1 MSTLAA
7 ARPQVDNDN
16 AFRMSNYE
24 KSQLLDALKETYQQP
39 FDIHS
44 TRYAQ
49 IFASSAIPVES
60 MQRALWSSNR
70 PYFTLSNLPHD
81 TLPPDWKIEETPIA
95 SRILLGLLG
104 CLGLRPFGYRQEKK
118 GQILHDMFPVP
129 GAEKTFSNAG
139 RVPFELHTEN
149 PYLPRVARPSVLVL
163 MALNND
169 SDTATQLVCAEDIV
183 ANLTKPHE
191 EALRQPIFSFRQSDS
206 FELNGYSVYA
216 NKTPIVKKI
225 NGGNEL
231 RWGITTSTTD
241 PTGQAAIAEFREV
254 SQGEAMNVVLK
265 PGELLVFNNW
275 RCLHGRGAVE
285 GKRWIKRIYG
295 TDDESLVGPDGL
307 IDVWKALSGLEVD
320 HSF

>member
-1 MSTLAA
+1 MSTLAVT
-7 ARPQVDNDN
+7 RPQTDSDN

-24 KSQLLDALKETYQQP
+24 KSQLLDALKESCQEP
-39 FDIHS
+39 LDIQS

-60 MQRALWSSNR
+60 MQRALWSSTR
-70 PYFTLSNLPHD
+70 PYFTLMNLPHE
-81 TLPPDWKIEETPIA
+81 TLAPDWQIGDTPLA

-129 GAEKTFSNAG
+129 GAEKTRSNAG

-183 ANLTKPHE
+183 ANLSEQHE
-191 EALRQPIFSFRQSDS
+191 AALRQPIFSFRQSDS

-216 NKTPIVKKI
+216 NKTPIVKKV

-241 PTGQAAIAEFREV
+241 AAGQKAIAEFRDV

-285 GKRWIKRIYG
+285 GKRWIKRVYG

-307 IDVWKALSGLEVD
+307 IDVWRALSSPEVD

>member
-1 MSTLAA
+1 MDTLAA
-7 ARPQVDNDN
+7 TRSQVDGDN
-16 AFRMSNYE
+16 AFRMCDYD
-24 KSQLLDALKETYQQP
+24 KSQLMDALRESCGEP
-39 FDIHS
+39 FDLQS
-44 TRYAQ
+44 KRYGQ
-49 IFASSAIPVES
+49 IIASSTIPVES
-60 MQRALWSSNR
+60 MQHALWTSSK
-70 PYFTLSNLPHD
+70 PYFILTNLPHE
-81 TLPPDWKIEETPIA
+81 LLAPDWQIGDTPLV
-95 SRILLGLLG
+95 SRILLGVLG

-118 GQILHDMFPVP
+118 GQILHDIFPIP

-149 PYLPRVARPSVLVL
+149 PYLPRVARPTVLVL
-163 MALNND
+163 LALNND

-183 ANLTKPHE
+183 ANLSNQHE

-216 NKTPIVKKI
+216 NKTPVLKKV

-241 PTGQAAIAEFREV
+241 AVGQKAIVEFHRV

-265 PGELLVFNNW
+265 HGELLVFNNW
-275 RCLHGRGAVE
+275 RCLHGRGAVQ
-285 GKRWIKRIYG
+285 GKRWLKRVYG
-295 TDDESLVGPDGL
+295 TDDDSLVGQDGL
-307 IDVWKALSGLEVD
+307 IDVWRALFSAEID